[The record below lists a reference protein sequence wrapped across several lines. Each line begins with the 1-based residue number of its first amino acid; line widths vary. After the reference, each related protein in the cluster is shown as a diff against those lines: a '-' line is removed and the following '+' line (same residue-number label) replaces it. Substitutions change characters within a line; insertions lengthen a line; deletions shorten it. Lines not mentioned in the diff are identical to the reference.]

1 MKKKQ
6 NRPKATK
13 SAVELTNR
21 GLYTSPTKRAQAV
34 GLYLAGWTKSKIVRE
49 TGLHRTTVTR
59 IVSQPEVQTLTF
71 RERVMKIVPDAI
83 AGLHVLVRELD
94 RTAIIET
101 LYGSKVFSKRRDVDV
116 SRRQEE
122 RTYAYPKALF
132 IAKYK
137 RLPTKEELLAFD
149 KTLPAEAIVKAPAE

>member
-1 MKKKQ
+1 
-6 NRPKATK
+6 
-13 SAVELTNR
+13 
-21 GLYTSPTKRAQAV
+21 
-34 GLYLAGWTKSKIVRE
+34 
-49 TGLHRTTVTR
+49 
-59 IVSQPEVQTLTF
+59 
-71 RERVMKIVPDAI
+71 MKIVPDAI

-94 RTAIIET
+94 RTATIET